1 LKLMKYTEIE
11 AIILKKEIKKKEIE
25 ERIKEL
31 GNSLVIGEI
40 KDYYKIH
47 IHTNYPEKV
56 IEELKKIS
64 EIVDLKKTPLP

>member
-1 LKLMKYTEIE
+1 MKYTEIE

-25 ERIKEL
+25 ERIKNL

-47 IHTNYPEKV
+47 IHTNSPEKV
-56 IEELKKIS
+56 IEEIKKIS
-64 EIVDLKKTPLP
+64 EIVGLKKRALP